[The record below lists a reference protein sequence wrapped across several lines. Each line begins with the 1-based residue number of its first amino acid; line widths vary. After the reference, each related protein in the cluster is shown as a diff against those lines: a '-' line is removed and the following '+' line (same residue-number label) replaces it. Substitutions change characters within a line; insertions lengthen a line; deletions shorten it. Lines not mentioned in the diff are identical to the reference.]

1 MHLAAFNMQIKC
13 IFISKVLWQPRHDKK
28 AQVVSEMAYC
38 GYEIP
43 PRSLG
48 IQNGA
53 KRTPGA

>member
-1 MHLAAFNMQIKC
+1 MHFHAKI
-13 IFISKVLWQPRHDKK
+13 LWQPRHNKK

-48 IQNGA
+48 IQNGG
-53 KRTPGA
+53 KKTPGA